1 MSKDVNI
8 RYTDKDLLE
17 FKDLIN
23 LKIGKAKH
31 DLELIRSAY
40 MNDHKR
46 KFP

>member
-23 LKIGKAKH
+23 IKIGKAKH
-31 DLELIRSAY
+31 DLDI
-40 MNDHKR
+40 
-46 KFP
+46 